1 MNNRRSFF
9 KKALG
14 TLVAPFLPNLPVSK
28 PVEFVPAKATLGY
41 KGREFYDTGIIYC
54 PYIPL
59 IRTPELTMS
68 LEMQKEI
75 DQEMIN
81 RMQQIIRE
89 DFYTK
94 QTIATHGELV

>member
-1 MNNRRSFF
+1 
-9 KKALG
+9 
-14 TLVAPFLPNLPVSK
+14 LPNLPVSK

-41 KGREFYDTGIIYC
+41 KGREFYDCGIIYC

-59 IRTPELTMS
+59 IRTIS
-68 LEMQKEI
+68 LEIQKEI

-81 RMQQIIRE
+81 RVQQIIRK

-94 QTIATHGELV
+94 QTIAAQGELV